1 MKNKYKVGD
10 KVYFGY
16 YTGDDIVVEEYE
28 VITVYKDKIELRNT
42 TTGSLS
48 GVHRSWLKSANH
60 FDTYEE
66 AHKHAV
72 KLARPK
78 LFANLSEVEK
88 EVHILKEKIAKFNEK
103 YGKED

>member
-1 MKNKYKVGD
+1 METKYKVGD
-10 KVYFGY
+10 KLYFGY

-28 VITVYKDKIELRNT
+28 IITVYKDKIELRNT

-48 GVHRSWLKSANH
+48 GVHRSWLKSTNP

-78 LFANLSEVEK
+78 LTKNSADLKK
-88 EVHILKEKIAKFNEK
+88 EICRLKQEIAVSREK
-103 YGKED
+103 YGKEN

>member
-1 MKNKYKVGD
+1 MKDKYKVGD

-28 VITVYKDKIELRNT
+28 VITVYKDKLELRSM

-48 GVHRSWLKSANH
+48 GVHRSWLKSTNP

-66 AHKHAV
+66 AYNHAIN
-72 KLARPK
+72 LARPK
-78 LFANLSEVEK
+78 LTKNLADLEK
-88 EVHILKEKIAKFNEK
+88 EVHILKEKITKFNDK
-103 YGKED
+103 YGK

>member
-1 MKNKYKVGD
+1 MRSKYKVGD

-28 VITVYKDKIELRNT
+28 VITVYKDKLELRNT

-48 GVHRSWLKSANH
+48 GVHWSWLKDINH

-66 AHKHAV
+66 AYNHAIN
-72 KLARPK
+72 LARPK
-78 LFANLSEVEK
+78 LTKNSADLKK
-88 EVHILKEKIAKFNEK
+88 EICRLKQEIAVSREK